1 MGPNALKMEGGI
13 GGLSL
18 ETSVSVSDLTTS
30 ESADKE
36 VQMGGSKFVLFNFQR
51 FCHLISKKG
60 EQEMKKQTVKRTV
73 VTQTLIAF

>member
-13 GGLSL
+13 GGLSR
-18 ETSVSVSDLTTS
+18 ETSVSVSDLTPS

-51 FCHLISKKG
+51 FCFAAFSKH
-60 EQEMKKQTVKRTV
+60 
-73 VTQTLIAF
+73 